1 MKFWASALGVVLG
14 FFFVGIAWTP
24 FVKGSWE
31 TEVKYEYIKEP
42 DKQRFFLTFSETF
55 ESENPQNEDLNHKF
69 DSRPEDL
76 ELYLAYERFDGVR
89 KKILSKG
96 CPEKRVAISTRW
108 ADIEARDRVFNVFD
122 VENCK
127 NQWREM
133 K

>member
-31 TEVKYEYIKEP
+31 TEVKYEYIKDP

-55 ESENPQNEDLNHKF
+55 ESINPRAEEFDIETNSKPDDHELKLVYEKF
-69 DSRPEDL
+69 DGMRKMI
-76 ELYLAYERFDGVR
+76 LA
-89 KKILSKG
+89 KG
-96 CPEKRVAISTRW
+96 CPEKDVIVPTKW
-108 ADIEARDRVFNVFD
+108 ANIEARDRKFRIFD

-127 NQWREM
+127 NQWKEM